1 MEFLILGALE
11 VRRDGESLLLGTA
24 KQRALLAVLLLNA
37 NEVVSRDRLIDGLWG
52 ERPPESAPHTLEAY
66 VSRLRKVLHA
76 DGEQVLLTR
85 APGYLLRVGFDELDV
100 ERFERLAEEGRR
112 ALAYREPERAVALLQ
127 QALGLWRGRALAD
140 IEYEPFA
147 QAEAARLEELRL
159 AAAEDEIEAE
169 LVLGLHVDNVRRL
182 RSLVAEHPLRERLRA
197 QLMLALY
204 RSGRQAEA
212 LEVFREARA
221 YLVENLGLEP
231 GPMLRELEQAILVHD
246 ASLLPKERATAPP
259 AVRPRRRRVRARAAA
274 AFATGVIAI
283 VALAIGVTVA
293 TRTNA
298 PSAVGLGGGS
308 GLTALA
314 LGSAR
319 LELATA
325 LPAQPEAVA
334 AGGDSLWLAD
344 PRDQELLRA
353 DLATGAVIDRIP
365 LAGEPGE
372 VVSGAGSIWA
382 ESTIGGTISRVDPAT
397 ARVTQR
403 LPLEIG
409 NAAALGFGQGKL
421 WVADATGNSLVEVSP
436 RTGKRVLTLPLD
448 LRPTSLAV
456 GTHAVWVADHD
467 SGLVAR
473 VDPRLGVTEAIVHV
487 GQGPTALALGDNA
500 LWVANSLDSTVTR
513 IDPTTNRVVA
523 TIPVGSGPVAL
534 AASDD
539 SVWVA
544 NQYSG
549 DLSRIDPL
557 RNQVT
562 ATIRVGGQPSTV
574 TIADHRL
581 WVGGG
586 PSPRIHRGGTLTIVS
601 TSHFR
606 SIDPAIQTEAL
617 AFQFARLAHD
627 GLVAIEAAPGPDG
640 LRLVP
645 DLAIALPA
653 PTGGGTLYTFQL
665 RSGIRYSDGRPLRA
679 SDFRRSMER
688 MFEVGSPGAG
698 AFTSIVGANRCRKGA
713 RCDLSRGVH
722 VDDPS
727 GTVSFRL
734 RTPDPDFLFKLTE
747 QAFAAPVPPG
757 TPPHEVRT
765 SAVPGTGP
773 YRIVRA
779 DEREVRFERNPF
791 FHEWSHAAQPDG
803 NPDAIVWRFVPTA
816 EAAIG
821 QVEEGRAD
829 WMFGL
834 LPAAAV
840 HRLQLERPAQLHT
853 NPTLAVDAVN
863 MHPKPPFDDIRVRR
877 ALNYAVDRRVIVH
890 MYGGP
895 AVATPY
901 CQPLMPGL
909 LGFQRYCPYTLH
921 PHRHGGWAA
930 PNLALARRL
939 VAASGT
945 RGERVVVWGS
955 SDDSYVPHGV
965 PAYVASVLRS
975 LGYRASVHLVP
986 FGEWNDS
993 LSKRMQ
999 VGAGLDWVP
1008 NYPAPSAYLPS
1019 FFGCHGFYGHGD
1031 YDPGHACDPALDRQ
1045 MRRADAL
1052 QLADPRRAAA
1062 LWSRID
1068 RELVDRAW
1076 WATTVVQ
1083 HPPELVSK
1091 RLRNFE
1097 GSPIGDF
1104 IADQAWLR

>member
-1 MEFLILGALE
+1 MQFLILGPLE
-11 VRRDGESLLLGTA
+11 VRRGDESLPLGTA
-24 KQRALLAVLLLNA
+24 KQRALLAVLLLHA
-37 NEVVSRDRLIDGLWG
+37 NEVVSRDRLIDSLWG
-52 ERPPESAPHTLEAY
+52 ERPPESANHTVEAY
-66 VSRLRKVLHA
+66 ISRLRKVLHV

-85 APGYLLRVGFDELDV
+85 ASGYLLRVDFDELDLQQ
-100 ERFERLAEEGRR
+100 FERLAEEGRR
-112 ALAYREPERAVALLQ
+112 ALAYEAPEPAMALLQ
-127 QALGLWRGRALAD
+127 EALRLWRGRALAD
-140 IEYEPFA
+140 VEYEAFA
-147 QAEAARLEELRL
+147 RAEAERLEELRL
-159 AAAEDEIEAE
+159 ATVEDEIEAE
-169 LVLGLHVDNVRRL
+169 LALGLHADNLRRL

-204 RSGRQAEA
+204 RSGRQADA
-212 LEVFREARA
+212 LQSYREARA
-221 YLVENLGLEP
+221 YLVEQFGLEP
-231 GPMLRELEQAILVHD
+231 GPMLRDLEQAILAHD
-246 ASLLPKERATAPP
+246 ASLEPKGRATPAPAP
-259 AVRPRRRRVRARAAA
+259 LPLRRRIPARAAVFA
-274 AFATGVIAI
+274 AGLMAIA
-283 VALAIGVTVA
+283 ALAIGLIVS
-293 TRTNA
+293 TRTSA
-298 PSAVGLGGGS
+298 PPAVGLGGGS
-308 GLTALA
+308 RLTALA
-314 LGSAR
+314 LDSGEPEFAQ
-319 LELATA
+319 A

-334 AGGDSLWLAD
+334 AGDGSLWLAD
-344 PRDQELLRA
+344 PRDQALMRA
-353 DLATGAVIDRIP
+353 DTTTGAVIDRIP
-365 LAGEPGE
+365 LAGEPGS

-382 ESTIGGTISRVDPAT
+382 ESTIDGTISRVDPAT
-397 ARVTQR
+397 DQVTQTV
-403 LPLEIG
+403 PLEVG
-409 NAAALGFGQGKL
+409 NAAALGFGQGRL
-421 WVADATGNSLVEVSP
+421 WVADATSNSLVEVSP
-436 RTGKRVLTLPLD
+436 RTGKRVLALPLD
-448 LRPTSLAV
+448 LRPTSVAV
-456 GTHAVWVADHD
+456 GIRAVWVADYD

-473 VDPRLGVTEAIVHV
+473 INPKLGVTEAIVHV
-487 GQGPTALALGDNA
+487 GQGPAALALSGKA
-500 LWVANSLDSTVTR
+500 LWVANSLDSTVSR
-513 IDPTTNRVVA
+513 IDPKTNSVVA

-534 AASDD
+534 AVSDG

-557 RNQVT
+557 RDQVT
-562 ATIRVGGQPSTV
+562 ATVRVGGQPSAV
-574 TIADHRL
+574 AIADHQL

-586 PSPRIHRGGTLTIVS
+586 PSPRSHRGGTLTIVS

-617 AFQFARLAHD
+617 QFQFARLAYD

-653 PTGGGTLYTFQL
+653 PTEGGTLYTFRL
-665 RSGIRYSDGRPLRA
+665 RNGIRYSDGRPLRA

-698 AFTSIVGANRCRKGA
+698 AFSSIVGADRCRKGA
-713 RCDLSRGVH
+713 SCDLSRGVRA
-722 VDDPS
+722 DEAG
-727 GTVSFRL
+727 GTISFRL

-747 QAFAAPVPPG
+747 QAFAAPAPPG
-757 TPPHEVRT
+757 TPPHEVRA

-773 YRIVRA
+773 NRIVRA
-779 DEREVRFERNPF
+779 DAQEVRFERNPF
-791 FHEWSHAAQPDG
+791 FREWSHAAQPDG
-803 NPDAIVWRFVPTA
+803 NPDAIVWRFVPSSKV
-816 EAAIG
+816 AIA
-821 QVEEGRAD
+821 QVEQGRAD

-840 HRLQLERPAQLHT
+840 HRLQVERPAQLHT
-853 NPTLAVDAVN
+853 NPTLAIDAVN
-863 MHPKPPFDDIRVRR
+863 MHPKPPFDDVRVRR
-877 ALNYAVDRRVIVH
+877 ALSYALDRRVIVR

-901 CQPLMPGL
+901 CQTLAPGL

-921 PHRHGGWAA
+921 PGRDGRWTA

-945 RGERVVVWGS
+945 RGERVVVWGD
-955 SDDSYVPHGV
+955 SDFPYIPHGV

-975 LGYRASVHLVP
+975 LGYRASVHLVH
-986 FGEWNDS
+986 FGNWNDS
-993 LSKRMQ
+993 LSERMQ

-1008 NYPAPSAYLPS
+1008 NYPAPSAYLPD
-1019 FFGCHGFYGHGD
+1019 FFGCHGFHGHGD
-1031 YDPGHACDPALDRQ
+1031 YDPGHACDPTLDRQ
-1045 MRRADAL
+1045 MRQADAV
-1052 QLADPRRAAA
+1052 QLVDPRRAAT
-1062 LWSRID
+1062 LWGRID

>member
-1 MEFLILGALE
+1 MQFLILGPLE
-11 VRRDGESLLLGTA
+11 IRRGDDSLPLGTA
-24 KQRALLAVLLLNA
+24 KQRALLAVLLLHA
-37 NEVVSRDRLIDGLWG
+37 NEVVSRDRLIDSLWG
-52 ERPPESAPHTLEAY
+52 ERPPESAPHTVEAY

-85 APGYLLRVGFDELDV
+85 APGYMLRVGFDELDLR
-100 ERFERLAEEGRR
+100 RFERLAKEGRR
-112 ALAYREPERAVALLQ
+112 ALAYEAQESAVALLR
-127 QALGLWRGRALAD
+127 QALDLWRGRALAD
-140 IEYEPFA
+140 VEYEPFA
-147 QAEAARLEELRL
+147 QTEAGRLEELRL
-159 AAAEDEIEAE
+159 GAVEDEIEAE
-169 LVLGLHVDNVRRL
+169 LALGLHADNLMRL
-182 RSLVAEHPLRERLRA
+182 RSLVAEHPSRERFRA

-212 LEVFREARA
+212 LQVYREARA
-221 YLVENLGLEP
+221 YLVEQLGLEP
-231 GPMLRELEQAILVHD
+231 GPMLRELEQAILAHD
-246 ASLLPKERATAPP
+246 TTLLPKERATPPP
-259 AVRPRRRRVRARAAA
+259 ALPPRRRRIRARVAVFAAGA
-274 AFATGVIAI
+274 IAI
-283 VALAIGVTVA
+283 AALAIGVAVSTH
-293 TRTNA
+293 TNA
-298 PSAVGLGGGS
+298 PRAVVPGVGSRLAALAPGSAEL
-308 GLTALA
+308 GLTK
-314 LGSAR
+314 
-319 LELATA
+319 A
-325 LPAQPEAVA
+325 LPAQPEALT
-334 AGGDSLWLAD
+334 AGGGSLWLAD
-344 PRDQELLRA
+344 PRDQTLLRA
-353 DLATGAVIDRIP
+353 DTTTGAIIDQIP
-365 LAGEPGE
+365 LAGEPGG

-382 ESTIGGTISRVDPAT
+382 ESTIGGMISRVDPT
-397 ARVTQR
+397 TDQVTQTV
-403 LPLEIG
+403 PLEIG
-409 NAAALGFGQGKL
+409 NAAALGFGQGRL

-436 RTGKRVLTLPLD
+436 RTGERVLTLPLD

-456 GTHAVWVADHD
+456 GRRAVWVADYD

-473 VDPRLGVTEAIVHV
+473 VNPKLGVTEAIVHV
-487 GQGPTALALGDNA
+487 GQGPAALALGKSA
-500 LWVANSLDSTVTR
+500 LWVANSLDSTVSR
-513 IDPTTNRVVA
+513 IDPKTNRVVA
-523 TIPVGSGPVAL
+523 TIPVDSGPVAL
-534 AASDD
+534 AASDG

-544 NQYSG
+544 NPYSG
-549 DLSRIDPL
+549 DVSRIDPL
-557 RNQVT
+557 RNQVS
-562 ATIRVGGQPSTV
+562 ATIRVGGQPSAV
-574 TIADHRL
+574 AIVDHRL
-581 WVGGG
+581 WVGAG

-601 TSHFR
+601 TGHFR

-617 AFQFARLAHD
+617 PFQFARLSYDA
-627 GLVAIEAAPGPDG
+627 LVAIEAAPGPDG

-653 PTGGGTLYTFQL
+653 PTEGGTLYTFQL

-698 AFTSIVGANRCRKGA
+698 AFLSIVGADRCRKGA
-713 RCDLSRGVH
+713 LCDLSRGVRA
-722 VDDPS
+722 DDPG

-757 TPPHEVRT
+757 TPPHEVEA

-779 DEREVRFERNPF
+779 NQQEVRFERNPF

-803 NPDAIVWRFVPTA
+803 NPNVIVWRFVLSPQL
-816 EAAIG
+816 AIA
-821 QVEEGRAD
+821 QVEQGRAD

-840 HRLQLERPAQLHT
+840 HRLQVERPAQLHT
-853 NPTLAVDAVN
+853 NPTLAIDAVN
-863 MHPKPPFDDIRVRR
+863 MHPKPPFDDVRVRR
-877 ALNYAVDRRVIVH
+877 ALSYAIDKRVIVQL
-890 MYGGP
+890 YGGP

-901 CQPLMPGL
+901 CQTVLPGL

-921 PHRHGGWAA
+921 PHRDGRWTA
-930 PNLALARRL
+930 PNLPLARRL

-955 SDDSYVPHGV
+955 SDFPYIPRGV
-965 PAYVASVLRS
+965 PAYIASVLRS

-986 FGEWNDS
+986 FGDWNDS
-993 LSKRMQ
+993 LSERMQ

-1008 NYPAPSAYLPS
+1008 NYPAPSAYLPD

-1045 MRRADAL
+1045 MRQADAL
-1052 QLADPRRAAA
+1052 QLVDPRRAAA
-1062 LWSRID
+1062 LWRRID

-1076 WATTVVQ
+1076 WATTVEQ
-1083 HPPELVSK
+1083 HPLELVSK